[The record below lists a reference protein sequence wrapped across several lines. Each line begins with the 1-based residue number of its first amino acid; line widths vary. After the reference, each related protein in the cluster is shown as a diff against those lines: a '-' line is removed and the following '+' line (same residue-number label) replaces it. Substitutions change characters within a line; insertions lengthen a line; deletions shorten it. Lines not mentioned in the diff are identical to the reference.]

1 MQRLRECG
9 RLTIVSVMYGIGVQA
24 FESALGGREEKHLN
38 PVRMVCRA
46 GARSILVVNISNQ
59 SQSNLVLLEKP
70 SRLITNSGET
80 RLKNQAR
87 LASILP
93 IIIFCDLKQRT
104 SRSNNSNER
113 SAACGMIRC
122 TVIRGSTTARWL
134 RATRSYSTKPGDSE
148 DPKPTPEKKDLDTK
162 NILGLL
168 LRWERKHKAT
178 KATTAQS
185 SGTFQWSSLYEAV
198 NLVPRKP
205 RNEWRP
211 YADPAQREPEG
222 ESDKKNEVSNTG
234 GGTTIDPFPLA
245 DSNKDED
252 SDPEDGKTFQWTSL
266 EDASK
271 DGGTK
276 AQDVETLPWSPLDP
290 VRDTEDGVLTEWW
303 SSSSPAADPT
313 NSNESKTI
321 AHARPTPSKRP
332 SLPLSPLMD
341 PSVISAKTKYNA
353 PKPLPN
359 KETQTD
365 FQQALAKN
373 PYALAL
379 ATPVRKCRV
388 FEAHLPSFF
397 LQPFTLM
404 EHPKTREPWFVPAD
418 LSDKYSPSRTVE
430 EGVESEGQDVKTDRE
445 GKRVGD
451 TPYILCRTFAIRAL
465 SDYKMRFVSKSNP
478 VGLKLSVERVKH
490 MRAAFE
496 IRKGAGWR
504 EDMDAFVV
512 ELMRRRLVSLLV
524 HINSK
529 KRGYL
534 LGCTGWEDAEQK
546 TQVGAY
552 LWTGGN
558 MDKEGDQPPE
568 FATLWTGVAKSK
580 KTPVHNLRFLLG
592 REKLQE
598 LREKCKNGIW
608 DREVIVLKHKQM
620 TVDLQMRLWKL
631 RGLLAEFRPVEDAA
645 EDASEED
652 EMDEDD
658 EDESP
663 DDAGE
668 DDPLEDV
675 MVERA

>member
-1 MQRLRECG
+1 
-9 RLTIVSVMYGIGVQA
+9 
-24 FESALGGREEKHLN
+24 
-38 PVRMVCRA
+38 
-46 GARSILVVNISNQ
+46 
-59 SQSNLVLLEKP
+59 
-70 SRLITNSGET
+70 
-80 RLKNQAR
+80 LKNQAR

-93 IIIFCDLKQRT
+93 NIIFCDLKKRT

-122 TVIRGSTTARWL
+122 TVLRGSTTARWL
-134 RATRSYSTKPGDSE
+134 RARRSYSTKPGDSE
-148 DPKPTPEKKDLDTK
+148 DPKPTPEKKDRDTK
-162 NILGLL
+162 NILGVLS
-168 LRWERKHKAT
+168 RWERKHKGT

-185 SGTFQWSSLYEAV
+185 SGTFQWSSLYQDI
-198 NLVPRKP
+198 NPVPRKPP

-211 YADPAQREPEG
+211 YADPVQRAAD
-222 ESDKKNEVSNTG
+222 ESDKEHEVSNTG
-234 GGTTIDPFPLA
+234 GGTTIDPLPIA
-245 DSNKDED
+245 ESNKVEDSNPED
-252 SDPEDGKTFQWTSL
+252 SKTFQWTSL
-266 EDASK
+266 EDAST
-271 DGGTK
+271 DESTN
-276 AQDVETLPWSPLDP
+276 AQDVETLPWSPLGP
-290 VRDTEDGVLTEWW
+290 VRDTEDDVFTTWW
-303 SSSSPAADPT
+303 PSSLPTVEPAVSDDDC
-313 NSNESKTI
+313 KTI
-321 AHARPTPSKRP
+321 ASAPPTESKRP

-341 PSVISAKTKYNA
+341 PSVIFAKTKYKA

-365 FQQALAKN
+365 FQRALAKN

-388 FEAHLPSFF
+388 FETHLPLFF

-404 EHPKTREPWFVPAD
+404 EHPKTGEPWFVPAD

-430 EGVESEGQDVKTDRE
+430 DEPGGQDVKTDRE

-451 TPYILCRTFAIRAL
+451 TPYILSRTFAIRAL

-478 VGLKLSVERVKH
+478 VGMKLSLERIKH
-490 MRAAFE
+490 MKAAFE

-524 HINSK
+524 HITSK

-534 LGCTGWEDAEQK
+534 VGCTGWEDAEQK

-558 MDKEGDQPPE
+558 MDREGDQPPE
-568 FATLWTGVAKSK
+568 FATLWTGSTEQK

-620 TVDLQMRLWKL
+620 TLDLQMRLWKL
-631 RGLLAEFRPVEDAA
+631 QGLLAEFRPVEEEIEVD
-645 EDASEED
+645 ED
-652 EMDEDD
+652 DD
-658 EDESP
+658 EDE
-663 DDAGE
+663 DDSLEDEDE

>member
-1 MQRLRECG
+1 
-9 RLTIVSVMYGIGVQA
+9 
-24 FESALGGREEKHLN
+24 
-38 PVRMVCRA
+38 
-46 GARSILVVNISNQ
+46 
-59 SQSNLVLLEKP
+59 
-70 SRLITNSGET
+70 
-80 RLKNQAR
+80 
-87 LASILP
+87 
-93 IIIFCDLKQRT
+93 
-104 SRSNNSNER
+104 
-113 SAACGMIRC
+113 MIRC

-168 LRWERKHKAT
+168 SRWERKHKVT

-205 RNEWRP
+205 PRNEWRP
-211 YADPAQREPEG
+211 YADPGEWEPEG
-222 ESDKKNEVSNTG
+222 KSGRKNGVSNTR
-234 GGTTIDPFPLA
+234 GGTTIDPFPIA
-245 DSNKDED
+245 ESNKDEE
-252 SDPEDGKTFQWTSL
+252 SNPEDGRTFQWTSL
-266 EDASK
+266 EDAPNDEDSK
-271 DGGTK
+271 
-276 AQDVETLPWSPLDP
+276 APDVETLPWSPLGP
-290 VRDTEDGVLTEWW
+290 VRDTEDDVLATWW
-303 SSSSPAADPT
+303 PSSPPAVDPAD
-313 NSNESKTI
+313 SDDDCKAI
-321 AHARPTPSKRP
+321 AYAPPNPSKRP

-341 PSVISAKTKYNA
+341 PSVISAKTKYKA

-418 LSDKYSPSRTVE
+418 LSEKYPPSPTVE
-430 EGVESEGQDVKTDRE
+430 EGIETEGQDVKTDRK

-451 TPYILCRTFAIRAL
+451 TPYILCRTFALRAL
-465 SDYKMRFVSKSNP
+465 SDYKMRFVSKSNS

-524 HINSK
+524 HITST

-534 LGCTGWEDAEQK
+534 VGCTGWEDAEQK

-552 LWTGGN
+552 LWTGEN

-568 FATLWTGVAKSK
+568 FATLWTGVTNQK

-592 REKLQE
+592 RGKLQE

-631 RGLLAEFRPVEDAA
+631 QGLLAEFRAVEDAA
-645 EDASEED
+645 EDAFEED
-652 EMDEDD
+652 EMDED
-658 EDESP
+658 
-663 DDAGE
+663 E

-675 MVERA
+675 MAERA

>member
-1 MQRLRECG
+1 
-9 RLTIVSVMYGIGVQA
+9 
-24 FESALGGREEKHLN
+24 
-38 PVRMVCRA
+38 
-46 GARSILVVNISNQ
+46 
-59 SQSNLVLLEKP
+59 
-70 SRLITNSGET
+70 
-80 RLKNQAR
+80 
-87 LASILP
+87 
-93 IIIFCDLKQRT
+93 
-104 SRSNNSNER
+104 
-113 SAACGMIRC
+113 MIRC
-122 TVIRGSTTARWL
+122 TVLRGSTTARWL

-148 DPKPTPEKKDLDTK
+148 DPRPTPKKKDLDTK

-168 LRWERKHKAT
+168 SRWERKNKAT
-178 KATTAQS
+178 KATTTQS
-185 SGTFQWSSLYEAV
+185 PGTFQWSSLYEAV

-211 YADPAQREPEG
+211 YADPAQREPEVK
-222 ESDKKNEVSNTG
+222 SDKENGVSNTG
-234 GGTTIDPFPLA
+234 GGTTVEPLPLA
-245 DSNKDED
+245 ESNKDED
-252 SDPEDGKTFQWTSL
+252 SKLEDGRTFHWASL
-266 EDASK
+266 EDAPK
-271 DGGTK
+271 DEDTK
-276 AQDVETLPWSPLDP
+276 AQDVETLPWSPLGP

-303 SSSSPAADPT
+303 SSSPPAIEPAVSDNECKTVAYSPPT
-313 NSNESKTI
+313 S
-321 AHARPTPSKRP
+321 SKRP
-332 SLPLSPLMD
+332 PLPLSPLMD
-341 PSVISAKTKYNA
+341 PAVISANTKYKA

-404 EHPKTREPWFVPAD
+404 EHPQTREPWFVPAD
-418 LSDKYSPSRTVE
+418 LSDKYSPPRTVE
-430 EGVESEGQDVKTDRE
+430 EGVESEGQDVKTDRK

-451 TPYILCRTFAIRAL
+451 TTYILCRTVALRAL

-478 VGLKLSVERVKH
+478 VGLKLSIERVKH
-490 MRAAFE
+490 MRAAFQ

-512 ELMRRRLVSLLV
+512 ELMRRRIVSLLV
-524 HINSK
+524 HITSK

-534 LGCTGWEDAEQK
+534 VGCTGWEDAEQK

-568 FATLWTGVAKSK
+568 FATLWTAVTKPK

-631 RGLLAEFRPVEDAA
+631 QGLLAEFRPVEDAA
-645 EDASEED
+645 EDQSE
-652 EMDEDD
+652 DEDD
-658 EDESP
+658 DSLEDE
-663 DDAGE
+663 DE
-668 DDPLEDV
+668 DDLLDDV